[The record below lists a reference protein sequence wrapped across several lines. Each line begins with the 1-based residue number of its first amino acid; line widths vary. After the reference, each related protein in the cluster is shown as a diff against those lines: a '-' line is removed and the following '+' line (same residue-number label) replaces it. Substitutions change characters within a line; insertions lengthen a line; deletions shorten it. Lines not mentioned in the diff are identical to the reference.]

1 MRLEL
6 PGFAYLSLCFMLSR
20 SCSVLL
26 QSKHGFGFCL
36 KSHPKSKALHAM
48 RREAHEIQVGV
59 QEGHEVVVRD
69 LLTLSG
75 LTSMQIR
82 EP

>member
-1 MRLEL
+1 
-6 PGFAYLSLCFMLSR
+6 
-20 SCSVLL
+20 
-26 QSKHGFGFCL
+26 
-36 KSHPKSKALHAM
+36 M